1 MAVNRLRAQTDST
14 HLSCHQTPCRK
25 SKEAFIQIM
34 TMQTSHE
41 LSLSEVRIL
50 SLASIGGAL
59 EFYDFVIFVFFAN
72 VIGKLFFATS
82 LPDWVR
88 QAQTFGVFAAGYIA
102 RPLGGIV
109 MAHFGDIRGRKRM
122 FTLSVLLMAI
132 PTLLIGLF
140 PTYQSIGLVAPLLL
154 LSMRVLQGV
163 AIGGEAPGAWV
174 FVAEHARRG
183 RVGFAVGLLT
193 SGLSFGILLGSLMAT
208 CLNRVF
214 SQAQIAAGAWRIPF
228 LIGGVF
234 GFIAM
239 WLRRWLKETPVFE
252 EMQKRATLSRELPL
266 GAVLKNHGRA
276 VATSIVS
283 TWMLTASIVV
293 VILMTPSLIPKL
305 FGIAPT
311 KVQIAN
317 LVATAALCVS
327 TVLIGA
333 ATDRFGIRRVAI
345 PILLLL
351 IASTYG
357 LYLGAGSMPFAL
369 LLLYA
374 LAGVGAGGSVL
385 TPIMMIRA
393 FPASIRF
400 SGVSFAY
407 NLAYAVFGGMTPLL
421 VSWLVHFDRIA
432 PAHYVAAV
440 AAVGL
445 AATLMAPRH
454 RLNDAD
460 MPAHLDESGV

>member
-1 MAVNRLRAQTDST
+1 LQS
-14 HLSCHQTPCRK
+14 CRK
-25 SKEAFIQIM
+25 TRKAFMQ
-34 TMQTSHE
+34 TTTVQTSHE
-41 LSLSEVRIL
+41 LSISEVRIL

-72 VIGKLFFATS
+72 VIGKLFFAAS

-88 QAQTFGVFAAGYIA
+88 QAQTFGIFAAGYLA

-109 MAHFGDIRGRKRM
+109 MAHFGDTRGRKRM

-132 PTLLIGLF
+132 PTLLIGLL

-183 RVGFAVGLLT
+183 RIGFAVGLLT

-208 CLNRVF
+208 CLNRGF
-214 SQAQIAAGAWRIPF
+214 NQAQIAAGAWRIPF

-252 EMQKRATLSRELPL
+252 EIRERAMLSRELPL
-266 GAVLKNHGRA
+266 GAVLKNHRRA
-276 VATSIVS
+276 VATSILS

-293 VILMTPSLIPKL
+293 VILMTPSLMPKL

-311 KVQIAN
+311 QVQMAN
-317 LVATAALCVS
+317 LVATATLCVS
-327 TVLIGA
+327 TVVVGA

-357 LYLGAGSMPFAL
+357 LYRAAETTPFAL
-369 LLLYA
+369 LPLYA

-385 TPIMMIRA
+385 TPIMMIHA
-393 FPASIRF
+393 FPAAIRF
-400 SGVSFAY
+400 SGVSFSY
-407 NLAYAVFGGMTPLL
+407 NLAYALFGGLTPLL
-421 VSWLVHFDRIA
+421 VSWLLHFDRIV

-440 AAVGL
+440 TVVGL
-445 AATLMAPRH
+445 AATLMAPSH
-454 RLNDAD
+454 RLSDPD
-460 MPAHLDESGV
+460 TPGHLDESSV